1 MKRVLIQ
8 ITVILDQCIVCSR
21 APRNYEALQ
30 ATTFP
35 HGLDALS
42 LVTVQRKA

>member
-8 ITVILDQCIVCSR
+8 IAVVMDQCILCSR

-35 HGLDALS
+35 CGLDVLS
-42 LVTVQRKA
+42 LVNV